1 MTRRGGDG
9 DKNQP
14 SVCFATPLVNTT
26 TFPDMGK
33 MVECVFQSMM
43 SLFILPLRLTVQAC
57 FSETDFYSLETAF
70 DCLGTDLIAIV

>member
-1 MTRRGGDG
+1 MYCILTSAVDQQADG
-9 DKNQP
+9 
-14 SVCFATPLVNTT
+14 TPLVNTT

-57 FSETDFYSLETAF
+57 FSARLISTHSKQLLTA
-70 DCLGTDLIAIV
+70 LALI